1 MCYTF
6 DIIKKYA
13 MLTAFSISTG
23 NPKFVR
29 RIVTEMSWLSAT
41 TAEEF
46 TGG

>member
-6 DIIKKYA
+6 NIIKKYA
-13 MLTAFSISTG
+13 IITAFSISTG

-29 RIVTEMSWLSAT
+29 HIVMEMSWLSAT

>member
-1 MCYTF
+1 MCYTL

-13 MLTAFSISTG
+13 MITAFSISTG

-29 RIVTEMSWLSAT
+29 RIVMEMSWLFAT

>member
-1 MCYTF
+1 MCYTL
-6 DIIKKYA
+6 DTIKKYA
-13 MLTAFSISTG
+13 FITAFSISTG

-29 RIVTEMSWLSAT
+29 RIVMEMSWLSVT